1 MENLFRNIL
10 KGLNCST
17 KGGFWK
23 ITDRLLNELAISD
36 RDSKHDILYTP
47 ALIRNSMGGAIG
59 LLLAEKL
66 SNKLISF
73 TNVEGNLV
81 SEDCGLLSRKTIS
94 VSFEEFRK
102 SVFAELKSET
112 KESNNKSSNLWLE
125 WNEKSN
131 TLAFYSS
138 SESLVKWSDS
148 RKLLA
153 KFKNLKTKKVY
164 FYGDKNS
171 EMKVL
176 NELGNIRKIEI
187 SNSGHFVM
195 NDNPE
200 QFYTKLG
207 DFIGGRAN

>member
-1 MENLFRNIL
+1 
-10 KGLNCST
+10 
-17 KGGFWK
+17 
-23 ITDRLLNELAISD
+23 
-36 RDSKHDILYTP
+36 
-47 ALIRNSMGGAIG
+47 MGGAIG

-73 TNVEGNLV
+73 TNIEGNLV

-94 VSFEEFRK
+94 VSFEEFK
-102 SVFAELKSET
+102 KNVFAELKSEI
-112 KESNNKSSNLWLE
+112 KELNNKSSKLWLE
-125 WNEKSN
+125 WIEKSN

-138 SESLVKWSDS
+138 SGSLVKWSDS

-153 KFKNLKTKKVY
+153 KFKNLKTKNVY

-176 NELGNIRKIEI
+176 NELGNMRKIEI
-187 SNSGHFVM
+187 YNSGHFVM

-200 QFYTKLG
+200 QFYTRLG
-207 DFIGGRAN
+207 DLIGGREN